1 MDDPTLLASLL
12 AGGRFQPVHCVCSGY
27 ASVRVHDED
36 DRLASGR
43 DQGFQ
48 RRANDGRVLQVRRH
62 RIAGALQLHRLGG
75 VGQLLELG
83 ADGVPA

>member
-1 MDDPTLLASLL
+1 MDDPTLLPSLL
-12 AGGRFQPVHCVCSGY
+12 AGGSFQPVHCVRSGHP
-27 ASVRVHDED
+27 SVRVHDED
-36 DRLASGR
+36 DRLARGH

-48 RRANDGRVLQVRRH
+48 RRANDGRVLQVRGH

-83 ADGVPA
+83 AEGVPA